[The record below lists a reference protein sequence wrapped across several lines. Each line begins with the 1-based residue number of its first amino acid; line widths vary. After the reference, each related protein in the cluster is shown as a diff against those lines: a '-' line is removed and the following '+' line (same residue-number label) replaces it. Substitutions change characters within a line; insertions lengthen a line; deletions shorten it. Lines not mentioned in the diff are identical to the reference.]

1 MSRCRS
7 SAEGNADHLNDPA
20 GGPGTGRLPNAA
32 PASVAAVPH
41 LHPVKVRFYELD
53 PYGHL
58 NHSVYVQL
66 FETGRVELLDE
77 AALGLH
83 DLEGEGFRF
92 VVTQIATRFLA
103 SAVGG
108 DALVVETEVLEIR
121 RASSRWGQRI
131 MRNDEVLATQ
141 EVVAAVT
148 STGGRPV
155 RIPESMVERL
165 TPYLVADPTDSPD
178 QED

>member
-1 MSRCRS
+1 MPS
-7 SAEGNADHLNDPA
+7 
-20 GGPGTGRLPNAA
+20 GGG
-32 PASVAAVPH
+32 ASVAAVPSH
-41 LHPVKVRFYELD
+41 QDHDVSQGPHRHPVKVWFYELD

-77 AALGLH
+77 ADLGLH

-108 DALVVETEVLEIR
+108 DALIVETEVLEIR

-131 MRNDEVLATQ
+131 LRVDSGAGTEQVLATQ

-148 STGGRPV
+148 GTNGRPT
-155 RIPESMVERL
+155 RFPTSMVARL
-165 TPYLVADPTDSPD
+165 EPYLAAEPSSATTT
-178 QED
+178 

>member
-1 MSRCRS
+1 MPHR
-7 SAEGNADHLNDPA
+7 HL
-20 GGPGTGRLPNAA
+20 
-32 PASVAAVPH
+32 
-41 LHPVKVRFYELD
+41 VKVRFYELD

-77 AALGLH
+77 AGLGLH
-83 DLEGEGFRF
+83 DLEGEGYRF

-108 DALVVETEVLEIR
+108 DALSVETEVLEIR
-121 RASSRWGQRI
+121 RASSRWAQRI
-131 MRNDEVLATQ
+131 LRIDPGTEDQTLLATQ

-148 STGGRPV
+148 GTNGRPT
-155 RIPESMVERL
+155 RFPESMVARL
-165 TPYLVADPTDSPD
+165 QPWLSANPSPIAG
-178 QED
+178 

>member
-1 MSRCRS
+1 VTR
-7 SAEGNADHLNDPA
+7 
-20 GGPGTGRLPNAA
+20 GPDTGHPSNTA

-83 DLEGEGFRF
+83 DLEGEGYRF